1 LKVCIVEQFSR
12 FKPLEQE
19 TKIVDSRAQLPHR
32 HHARRGHQQKRPLR
46 REHVGP
52 TRRSC
57 GIEVYKSDRVADVS
71 LAQWLALTP
80 VDLVPATL
88 NVGVDVVRWLKRE
101 KQLIVSEC

>member
-1 LKVCIVEQFSR
+1 
-12 FKPLEQE
+12 
-19 TKIVDSRAQLPHR
+19 
-32 HHARRGHQQKRPLR
+32 
-46 REHVGP
+46 
-52 TRRSC
+52 
-57 GIEVYKSDRVADVS
+57 VYKSDRVADVS